1 MADEMQNG
9 NADVQQAVT
18 AALEEQKKKKKKKR
32 LIIFGVILAVIL
44 VIGIAGSGS
53 EGNNSATVSG
63 GTENG
68 GTASS
73 ENASSVQNAEK
84 SENNVGK
91 YKVEMKNSRITTNT
105 SGEKILVVT
114 YSFTNNASEAK
125 SFDYAI
131 DAKAFQN
138 GIALGDVFT
147 SYGIDGYSFD
157 EQHKEVKPGNSLDVQ
172 YAYELNDT
180 KSNIEIELSQWL
192 SDKVEQ
198 KYTISINK

>member
-1 MADEMQNG
+1 MANEMYTN
-9 NADVQQAVT
+9 NNDVQYAVT
-18 AALEEQKKKKKKKR
+18 AALDEQKKKKKKKR

-53 EGNNSATVSG
+53 GGDNSATVSG

-68 GTASS
+68 GSSSS
-73 ENASSVQNAEK
+73 ENADSVQEADK

-91 YKVEMKNSRITTNT
+91 FKVELKNSRITTNS

-114 YSFTNNASEAK
+114 YGFKNNASEAK
-125 SFDYAI
+125 SFDYTIA
-131 DAKAFQN
+131 AKAFQD
-138 GIALGDVFT
+138 GIELGDVYT

-172 YAYELNDT
+172 YAYKLNDT
-180 KSNIEIELSQWL
+180 KSDVEIELSQWL
-192 SDKVEQ
+192 SDNVEQ
-198 KYTISINK
+198 EYTISIN